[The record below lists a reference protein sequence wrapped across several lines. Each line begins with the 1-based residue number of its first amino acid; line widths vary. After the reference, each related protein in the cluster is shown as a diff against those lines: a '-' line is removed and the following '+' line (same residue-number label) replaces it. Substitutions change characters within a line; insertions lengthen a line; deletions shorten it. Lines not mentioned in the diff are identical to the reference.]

1 MHFSYLCTENQAPM
15 TQRIIAFLK
24 NWTLP
29 IAMIIGAA
37 SYFIYRSI
45 PALDDTHAAV
55 NRAIAFVQPAL
66 IFTMLFLTF
75 CKIQPRDLRLSP
87 WQGWALLLQC
97 GTFALGALLLL
108 LAPKGHWT
116 VIVEGFIICMICPTA
131 TAAAVVTRKLG
142 GNVGTLTA
150 YTIIINLAAAILVPI
165 LVPLIHPNAELTF
178 LSSFLRI
185 IGRVFPLLFGPFLLA
200 TIFRHLLPKVTERLS
215 QYHDLAFYLWAVALA
230 LAIAVTTKSIV
241 HADCPW
247 TYQLGIASAS
257 ALACIIQFAVGRHV
271 GRKHHD
277 MISAAQACGQKNIIF
292 AIWMC
297 YTFMTP
303 VTSIAGGFYSVW
315 HNIYNS
321 YQLYKKGK
329 KD

>member
-1 MHFSYLCTENQAPM
+1 MK
-15 TQRIIAFLK
+15 QRIIAFLK

-29 IAMIIGAA
+29 IAMVVGAA

-45 PALDDTHAAV
+45 PALDDTHAAA

-75 CKIQPRDLRLSP
+75 CKIQPRDLRLAP

-97 GTFALGALLLL
+97 GTFALGALLLF

-150 YTIIINLAAAILVPI
+150 YTIIINLAAAILMPI

-178 LSSFLRI
+178 LRSFLRI
-185 IGRVFPLLFGPFLLA
+185 IGRIFPLLFGPFLLA
-200 TIFRHLLPKVTERLS
+200 TLLRWLQPKTTERLS
-215 QYHDLAFYLWAVALA
+215 QYHDLARAMFF
-230 LAIAVTTKSIV
+230 
-241 HADCPW
+241 CP
-247 TYQLGIASAS
+247 
-257 ALACIIQFAVGRHV
+257 
-271 GRKHHD
+271 
-277 MISAAQACGQKNIIF
+277 QACAALIMSWCFLPIRLPTAN
-292 AIWMC
+292 WMIHARAEAKA
-297 YTFMTP
+297 MP
-303 VTSIAGGFYSVW
+303 NW
-315 HNIYNS
+315 
-321 YQLYKKGK
+321 
-329 KD
+329 